1 MQSKG
6 DISLLV
12 ARPPSH
18 FHSSSFNLEEEG
30 FVDEMEDI
38 LEYVE
43 DHDED
48 QDKPDG
54 DSVFEERD
62 ILTASTPQ
70 KQEVQ
75 QPHYQNTD
83 QPCTPTKQTGSNR

>member
-30 FVDEMEDI
+30 FVDEIEDI

-48 QDKPDG
+48 QDKALGEGWSSFSQFWRWGID
-54 DSVFEERD
+54 
-62 ILTASTPQ
+62 T
-70 KQEVQ
+70 
-75 QPHYQNTD
+75 
-83 QPCTPTKQTGSNR
+83 